1 VKQLYW
7 CYVSLMVEGAF
18 QGEGFVDRIF
28 LALKIHETEGV
39 FFLRGDFISLSL
51 QMVVKASDSL
61 LKI

>member
-1 VKQLYW
+1 
-7 CYVSLMVEGAF
+7 MVEGAF